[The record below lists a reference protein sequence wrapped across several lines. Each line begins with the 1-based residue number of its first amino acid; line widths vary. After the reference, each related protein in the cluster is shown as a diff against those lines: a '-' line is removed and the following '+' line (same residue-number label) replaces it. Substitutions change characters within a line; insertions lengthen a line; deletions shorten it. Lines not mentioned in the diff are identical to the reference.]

1 MAPSREMAETLAL
14 RALEWLVGNDDLLP
28 VFIGSTGAGIDDIKA
43 GASDPDFLAS
53 VLDFLLM
60 DDAWV
65 VGFCDAQA
73 MPYDL
78 LMQAR
83 AALPGGQAV
92 HWT

>member
-1 MAPSREMAETLAL
+1 MKQDAAETLAAE
-14 RALEWLVGNDDLLP
+14 ALAWIAGQEDLLG
-28 VFIGSTGAGIDDIKA
+28 VFLGATGASVGDLRQQA
-43 GASDPDFLAS
+43 GAPEFLAS

-65 VGFCDAQA
+65 MGFCHATGRA
-73 MPYDL
+73 FTEPAA
-78 LMQAR
+78 AR